1 MPPDRITL
9 RGGQKGASHLPR
21 MSRKRREEWSFF
33 LNHRN
38 RITYNDL
45 CRGCTRDCKQS
56 FRAVVVL
63 CPHYQ
68 SKRRKNAN
76 TSNQIEGG
84 IE

>member
-1 MPPDRITL
+1 MPPGRVTL

-21 MSRKRREEWSFF
+21 MSRKWREEWSFF

-56 FRAVVVL
+56 FRAAVVL
-63 CPHYQ
+63 CPRYY
-68 SKRRKNAN
+68 SKRRKKEDRDN
-76 TSNQIEGG
+76 GR
-84 IE
+84 